1 MPLGYPSPSNAETV
15 MKALGKAMKIGYS
28 QNLGEKK
35 ILQSFLV
42 SYCDT
47 PHFATGVAPAHMIFQ
62 DSYRSNLPHKSL
74 SEKEINLAR
83 LRDKDKKINRKN
95 VYNSSR
101 LTKTTYFE
109 ISDFVLVKNCKRHSK
124 FDPYFFTRKVLCDRH
139 LC

>member
-1 MPLGYPSPSNAETV
+1 
-15 MKALGKAMKIGYS
+15 
-28 QNLGEKK
+28 
-35 ILQSFLV
+35 
-42 SYCDT
+42 
-47 PHFATGVAPAHMIFQ
+47 MIFQ

-83 LRDKDKKINRKN
+83 RRDKDKKINRKN

-109 ISDFVLVKNCKRHSK
+109 ITDFVLVKNYKRHSK